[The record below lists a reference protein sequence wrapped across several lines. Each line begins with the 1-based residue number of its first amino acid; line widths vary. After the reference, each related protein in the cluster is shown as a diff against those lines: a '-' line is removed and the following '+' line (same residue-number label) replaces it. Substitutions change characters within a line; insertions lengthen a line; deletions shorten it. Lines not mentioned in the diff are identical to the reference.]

1 MRVAGVNS
9 AQDPAGVRIR
19 SRCEAL
25 IDELRP
31 PDDWEFHEVE
41 GRLIHAERVDRNL
54 DADLVVF
61 LSRHTSVKS
70 VPQLTVH
77 ATGNLGEA
85 ALGGEDD
92 RVALCPPAFMQ
103 AVLRRLALLAPA
115 GYRVSYERT
124 HHGPTD
130 LETPSC
136 FVEIGSGPEQ
146 WADPVAG
153 EAVAR
158 AVLTAV
164 PDPLAVPLLGLGGT
178 QYAARQTAVALATR
192 GAFGHII
199 RTDDLPRLDRPMLAR
214 LLDASG
220 AVAAYIDRK
229 AVPRAELDRIEA
241 LLGKAGLPLLGES
254 ALADL
259 GDLPW
264 DDYAAL
270 LALAVTVAP
279 GAALRVGPLASC
291 PDPVAVRL
299 DPELVA
305 EALRADES
313 GLAEI
318 VAALPAVGLA
328 EGGRLLPIFL
338 APAPL
343 AERIIHDLITL
354 CVKSITGNQQT
365 AIVGDRLIIRRERFD
380 PKKASALGVPPGP
393 LFGRLQRGET
403 VVIDGLEIRP
413 EMVRSPCATEV
424 FVEGLE
430 KYL

>member
-31 PDDWEFHEVE
+31 SDDWEFHEVE

-77 ATGNLGEA
+77 ATGNVGEA
-85 ALGGEDD
+85 ALGGEPD
-92 RVALCPPAFMQ
+92 RVAPCPPAFMQ

-279 GAALRVGPLASC
+279 GAVLRVGPLASC

-305 EALRADES
+305 EALRTDEPA
-313 GLAEI
+313 LAEA

-338 APAPL
+338 VPAPL